1 MANEQTSVNR
11 VADRED
17 LPLLLESARQFP
29 GQYIESLEERPVFPR
44 TSHYLI
50 APRVQGWSAPRII
63 SRTIARRGKVEG
75 VSLTN
80 SLM

>member
-1 MANEQTSVNR
+1 MANQQTSVSRVTNR
-11 VADRED
+11 AE
-17 LPLLLESARQFP
+17 LPLLLDKARQFA
-29 GQYIESLEERPVFPR
+29 GQYIESLEERPVLPR
-44 TSHYLI
+44 ASHDLI